1 MDWSIAF
8 SPLVPLWLLGL
19 GAALLAI
26 SAVVVFWR
34 RMRGG
39 SLRIAAGALVLLA
52 LADPAIVSE
61 ERRPLAGVVAVV
73 VDRSPSQSLAERSA
87 TTDRALADLEDR
99 LAGLRGFEVRIV
111 EAARSDGTVD
121 GTHLFSALSEA
132 LSDVSPD
139 RVAGA
144 ILVTDGEVHDV
155 PKSAAELGFAAPVHI
170 LLSGRP
176 DERDRRLETVAAPRF
191 GLVDKEQTV
200 TVRLTDT
207 SAPAG
212 SPATV
217 TLRRD
222 GEVIE
227 TRPARSGETI
237 SLPVTI
243 VHGGETIV
251 EIEASPLAGE
261 LTELNNRVVARIEGI
276 REALRVLLVSGE
288 PHPGE
293 RTWRNLLKS
302 DTSVDLVH
310 FTILRPPEKQDGTPI
325 NQLSLIAFPTRQLFE
340 EKIDDFDLIIFDR
353 YRRRGVLPTI
363 YFDNMARYVRD
374 GGAILIAA
382 GPEYATPDSVYE
394 SPLSPVLPGAPTGEV
409 VEAPFRP
416 LVSKAGARHP
426 VTRDLPGAGTG
437 GQPGWGPWYR
447 LVDVAPLGG
456 DTVMED
462 GDGRPLLLLEHD
474 GKGRVALLASDQ
486 VWLWARGH
494 DGGGPHVDLLRR
506 LAHWL
511 MKEPDLEE
519 EALRASVSARSLLV
533 ERQTMGEAVEPVTVT
548 TPSGKTETVE
558 LAAAAP
564 GVWRALLPAEE
575 LGLYRVG
582 DGTRVAFALAGTP
595 NPKEFAEVVS
605 TAERLGPIAGETGG
619 GVFRLTAAGGA
630 DRPLPRIVPMREAR
644 RLAGEDW
651 MGLREAGASVLEG
664 IDRTPLFLGL
674 FGLALLVGAFAATW
688 YREGR

>member
-19 GAALLAI
+19 GAALLGLA
-26 SAVVVFWR
+26 AVVVFWR

-39 SLRIAAGALVLLA
+39 ALRVAAGALVLLA

-61 ERRPLAGVVAVV
+61 KRRPLAGVVAVV

-87 TTDRALADLEDR
+87 TTDRALAELKNR

-155 PKSAAELGFAAPVHI
+155 PKSAAELGFAAPVHV
-170 LLSGRP
+170 LLTGRP

-207 SAPAG
+207 GAPAG

-243 VHGGETIV
+243 VHGGETIAEV
-251 EIEASPLAGE
+251 EASPLAGE

-533 ERQTMGEAVEPVTVT
+533 ERQTMGEGVEPVTVT

-558 LAAAAP
+558 LAASAP

-575 LGLYRVG
+575 LGLYRVA

-595 NPKEFAEVVS
+595 NPKEFADVVS
-605 TAERLGPIAGETGG
+605 TPERLAPIVGETGG
-619 GVFRLTAAGGA
+619 GIFRLTAAGSA

-651 MGLREAGASVLEG
+651 MGLRQAGASVLEG

>member
-34 RMRGG
+34 RIRGG